1 MELIDRETLMRKH
14 TAGLHNN
21 KHDTADELKHLLIC
35 IEEAPVI
42 NETPC
47 EIFDKM
53 RRMERDNSELL
64 MRFSRKCKERDD
76 VMRTLDQTTV
86 KLNDETARADALQR
100 RWEDLVISRQAWVMK
115 CDALTGQLQETME
128 ERERLKEL
136 ADNYLKEYYK
146 LDGEYDELILHPW
159 RNLWRHIKEALG
171 VG

>member
-1 MELIDRETLMRKH
+1 MNKYYDMN
-14 TAGLHNN
+14 TA
-21 KHDTADELKHLLIC
+21 A
-35 IEEAPVI
+35 EEAGKDAMP
-42 NETPC
+42 TPC
-47 EIFDKM
+47 EMFNKM
-53 RRMERDNSELL
+53 QGLQHDYDMLL
-64 MRFSRKCKERDD
+64 MRYTKKCKEHDD
-76 VMRTLDQTTV
+76 IKRALDQTTV
-86 KLNDETARADALQR
+86 RLNDETARADALHR
-100 RWEDLVISRQAWVMK
+100 RCEDLVISRQAWVMK

>member
-1 MELIDRETLMRKH
+1 MNKYYDMN
-14 TAGLHNN
+14 TA
-21 KHDTADELKHLLIC
+21 A
-35 IEEAPVI
+35 EEAGNDAMP
-42 NETPC
+42 TPC
-47 EIFDKM
+47 EMFNKM
-53 RRMERDNSELL
+53 QGLQHDYDMLL
-64 MRFSRKCKERDD
+64 MRYTKKCKERDD

-100 RWEDLVISRQAWVMK
+100 RCDDLEKSRQAWVMK

-159 RNLWRHIKEALG
+159 RNLWRHIKEAIG
-171 VG
+171 IA